1 MNKREVISAVAERSG
16 VNPEDCARVLD
27 SFEEVF
33 TEEITGSKW
42 KNAVFEQ
49 IYGLLSLIKEK
60 KNNKQGN
67 LS

>member
-1 MNKREVISAVAERSG
+1 MKKREVIATVAERSG
-16 VNPEDCARVLD
+16 VNPADCARVLD
-27 SFEEVF
+27 SVEDVF

-60 KNNKQGN
+60 KNNKQSN

>member
-1 MNKREVISAVAERSG
+1 MNKREVIATVAERSE
-16 VNPEDCARVLD
+16 VNPEDYARVLD
-27 SFEEVF
+27 SFEDVF

-60 KNNKQGN
+60 KNNKQSN

>member
-1 MNKREVISAVAERSG
+1 MNKRAVAERSG

-27 SFEEVF
+27 SFEDVF

-49 IYGLLSLIKEK
+49 IYDLLSLIKEK

>member
-1 MNKREVISAVAERSG
+1 MNKREVIAAVAERSG

-27 SFEEVF
+27 SF
-33 TEEITGSKW
+33 EEITGSKW

-60 KNNKQGN
+60 KNNKQSN

>member
-1 MNKREVISAVAERSG
+1 MNKREVISAVAESRESTG
-16 VNPEDCARVLD
+16 RLRRVLD
-27 SFEEVF
+27 SFEDVF

-42 KNAVFEQ
+42 KNTVFEQ

-60 KNNKQGN
+60 KNNKQSN

>member
-1 MNKREVISAVAERSG
+1 MNKREVIATVAERSG

-49 IYGLLSLIKEK
+49 IYGLMSLIKEK
-60 KNNKQGN
+60 KNNKQSN